1 MPSWINT
8 WFNDSMR
15 KALWAVVKLILWMMD
30 GIYGIINN
38 LFGLNLSDNFSW
50 IWAWFRALCGFLVL
64 FIIIRL
70 ILMYLKTIWDED
82 AAEHIDGLAIIR
94 KMVGIALIILLLP
107 VGLPALSKLSA
118 DMTTKFPSL
127 VNMQEI
133 APSDVILEAGL
144 IDMSKAADTAQTTD
158 PVAAAKS
165 EAGIDANASLVDFLT
180 EDTINDK
187 TGDKKYKYFPDWS
200 NLLLTGV
207 LSGMSVYCLIYVA
220 LQIASRTISL
230 LFKVLLAPYALSG
243 MVDPKD
249 TSTATWFKL
258 CMADLLGNF
267 FQMALIWMVLFTC
280 ANIQLTGLTKG
291 IFFIGAL
298 FAIMNAPT
306 GVAQIIGSDIGT
318 SSGIQS
324 LAQLKAFS
332 GALRSGGAAGIA
344 MAGAAGGTMLTT
356 GAGAVYGIG
365 RMKGN
370 TSMNPLMQGIQ
381 AFAGGGNSGDSTNT
395 GSSGSGGFGGGIGG
409 SLGDAGATVSGQSGS
424 PSILGEE
431 SSSYEGTNN
440 LGVESPIMNDQGG
453 PGIVLTGTDGSY
465 NAVSLSGGTSRN
477 VSSASGGMARAYGQ
491 AIYEA
496 AGKRW
501 NQSRS
506 GGTSLRAYPS
516 QVARA
521 AGAAAKTAYQGNVA
535 ARQKRVSDIAN
546 RIG

>member
-1 MPSWINT
+1 
-8 WFNDSMR
+8 
-15 KALWAVVKLILWMMD
+15 
-30 GIYGIINN
+30 
-38 LFGLNLSDNFSW
+38 
-50 IWAWFRALCGFLVL
+50 
-64 FIIIRL
+64 
-70 ILMYLKTIWDED
+70 
-82 AAEHIDGLAIIR
+82 
-94 KMVGIALIILLLP
+94 
-107 VGLPALSKLSA
+107 
-118 DMTTKFPSL
+118 
-127 VNMQEI
+127 
-133 APSDVILEAGL
+133 
-144 IDMSKAADTAQTTD
+144 
-158 PVAAAKS
+158 
-165 EAGIDANASLVDFLT
+165 
-180 EDTINDK
+180 
-187 TGDKKYKYFPDWS
+187 
-200 NLLLTGV
+200 V

-243 MVDPKD
+243 MVDSKD

-332 GALRSGGAAGIA
+332 GALRSGGTAGIA
-344 MAGAAGGTMLTT
+344 MAGAAAGTMVTA
-356 GAGAVYGIG
+356 GAGTVYGIG

-370 TSMNPLMQGIQ
+370 SSMNPLTQGIN
-381 AFAGGGNSGDSTNT
+381 ALAGGGTGGGSSNTNSSGSGRGGFGGFGGTGGGSSNT
-395 GSSGSGGFGGGIGG
+395 SSSGSGGGGFGGFGGNGGPSLVTEDDASYGTQGSNIGADDQNING
-409 SLGDAGATVSGQSGS
+409 QAENDLGANITAS
-424 PSILGEE
+424 PSL
-431 SSSYEGTNN
+431 
-440 LGVESPIMNDQGG
+440 
-453 PGIVLTGTDGSY
+453 
-465 NAVSLSGGTSRN
+465 
-477 VSSASGGMARAYGQ
+477 SGGMARTYGQ

-501 NQSRS
+501 NQRRS
-506 GGTSLRAYPS
+506 GGTSLRAYPT

-521 AGAAAKTAYQGNVA
+521 ASVAAKTIYQSNVTNK
-535 ARQKRVSDIAN
+535 QKRVSDIAN

>member
-1 MPSWINT
+1 
-8 WFNDSMR
+8 
-15 KALWAVVKLILWMMD
+15 
-30 GIYGIINN
+30 
-38 LFGLNLSDNFSW
+38 
-50 IWAWFRALCGFLVL
+50 
-64 FIIIRL
+64 
-70 ILMYLKTIWDED
+70 
-82 AAEHIDGLAIIR
+82 
-94 KMVGIALIILLLP
+94 
-107 VGLPALSKLSA
+107 
-118 DMTTKFPSL
+118 
-127 VNMQEI
+127 
-133 APSDVILEAGL
+133 
-144 IDMSKAADTAQTTD
+144 
-158 PVAAAKS
+158 
-165 EAGIDANASLVDFLT
+165 
-180 EDTINDK
+180 
-187 TGDKKYKYFPDWS
+187 
-200 NLLLTGV
+200 
-207 LSGMSVYCLIYVA
+207 MSVYCLIYVA

-249 TSTATWFKL
+249 QSTATWFKL
-258 CMADLLGNF
+258 CIADLLGNF

-365 RMKGN
+365 RLKGN
-370 TSMNPLMQGIQ
+370 PSMNPITKSIQG
-381 AFAGGGNSGDSTNT
+381 FTGGGNSGDGTNT
-395 GSSGSGGFGGGIGG
+395 GVGGGNGFGGGIGG
-409 SLGDAGATVSGQSGS
+409 ILGAAANTLGQSGS
-424 PSILGEE
+424 SSTLGEDGP
-431 SSSYEGTNN
+431 SYEGTNN
-440 LGVESPIMNDQGG
+440 LGVDSPIMNGQGG
-453 PGIVLTGTDGSY
+453 PGIVLTGPDGSY
-465 NAVSLSGGTSRN
+465 NAVSLSPGTSRN
-477 VSSASGGMARAYGQ
+477 ASSVSGGMARTYGQ

-516 QVARA
+516 QVARV
-521 AGAAAKTAYQGNVA
+521 AGAAAKTAYQVNVA